1 MHTRC
6 PLYGMQRCVTA
17 AFAYTDPVDGLDR
30 LFPGDSEMA
39 GIMRSFDWST
49 TAVGTPRTW
58 PAMLRT
64 AVGICLASEWPMYVW
79 WGSALTFFYN
89 DGCIPL
95 LGAGKHPAALGRDGR
110 DAWPE
115 IWQATRKSIVP
126 VLEGR
131 AGGWSKH
138 LAVAVD
144 RKRPNAEVA
153 LTLSCSPLLGEGT
166 DVDGVLCV
174 GLRRSIAQSVAEAE
188 INALFA
194 RLVTIQE
201 DERLRIARDI
211 HDQAGQQVTAL
222 RMSLES
228 LASQSLADPTL
239 LAYTARAQRLAEEL
253 DETIDFLAWEL
264 RPAALE
270 RFGLAPALDYLVRR
284 WSVRCRIAATF
295 ESAGTE
301 ELRFSKTVETNIYR
315 LTQEAL
321 HNVFKHAR
329 AERVSVFFGRLG
341 DHALVIVEDDG
352 SGFTAS
358 AAVTLS
364 GLGLEGMRERASLI
378 GAELQIESAPG
389 QGTSVLLRVPLQ
401 LAGSGLA

>member
-1 MHTRC
+1 M
-6 PLYGMQRCVTA
+6 
-17 AFAYTDPVDGLDR
+17 DGLDR

-39 GIMRSFDWST
+39 GVMRSFDWST
-49 TAVGTPRTW
+49 STVGLPRTW

-64 AVGICLASEWPMYVW
+64 ALGICLTSEWPTYVW
-79 WGSALTFFYN
+79 WGSSLTFFYN
-89 DGCIPL
+89 DGCIPF
-95 LGAGKHPAALGRDGR
+95 LGAGGHPAALGRDGR

-115 IWQATRKSIVP
+115 IWEALSASVVP

-131 AGGWSKH
+131 AGGWLKPF
-138 LAVAVD
+138 AVTAD
-144 RKRPNAEVA
+144 RSRPNSQVE
-153 LTLSCSPLLGEGT
+153 LMLSCSPLLGEESA
-166 DVDGVLCV
+166 VDGVLCV
-174 GLRRSIAQSVAEAE
+174 CFSRAIAQTVAEAE
-188 INALFA
+188 INTLFA

-201 DERLRIARDI
+201 DERRRIARDI

-228 LASQSLADPTL
+228 LASQSIGDPTL

-253 DETIDFLAWEL
+253 DETVDFLVWEL
-264 RPAALE
+264 RPVALE
-270 RFGLAPALDYLVRR
+270 RLGLAPALDNLVRR

-315 LTQEAL
+315 LAQEAL

-341 DHALVIVEDDG
+341 NHALVIVEDDG
-352 SGFTAS
+352 SGFTPS
-358 AAVTLS
+358 AAVTSS
-364 GLGLEGMRERASLI
+364 GLGLEGMRERAALI
-378 GAELQIESAPG
+378 GGELRIESAPG
-389 QGTSVLLRVPLQ
+389 QGTSVLVRLPLQ
-401 LAGSGLA
+401 LAESGLA

>member
-1 MHTRC
+1 
-6 PLYGMQRCVTA
+6 
-17 AFAYTDPVDGLDR
+17 
-30 LFPGDSEMA
+30 
-39 GIMRSFDWST
+39 
-49 TAVGTPRTW
+49 
-58 PAMLRT
+58 MLRT
-64 AVGICLASEWPMYVW
+64 AVGICLESEWPMYVW

-188 INALFA
+188 INTLFA

-239 LAYTARAQRLAEEL
+239 SAYTARAQRLAEEL